1 MISGNIFIISAI
13 IVAIW
18 VLIEFKRMRHKLFA
32 FFLIGLIL
40 FSYLSM
46 IFLFQDQEVDLKTI
60 PGVVGAS
67 KLYFSWLGS
76 VLGNFKTITTNAIS
90 LDWGNDE
97 ELEDVEKGIFGWL
110 K

>member
-60 PGVVGAS
+60 SGVVGAS

-97 ELEDVEKGIFGWL
+97 ELEDVEKGIFNWL

>member
-40 FSYLSM
+40 FSYLST
-46 IFLFQDQEVDLKTI
+46 IFLFQDQDVNLKTI
-60 PGVVGAS
+60 SGVISAS
-67 KLYFSWLGS
+67 KLYFSWMGS
-76 VLGNFKTITTNAIS
+76 VLGNFKRITTNAINM
-90 LDWGNDE
+90 DWGNDE
-97 ELEDVEKGIFGWL
+97 KLEDVEKDIFGWL